1 MAPKRKK
8 VTANKKIDNRGWADL
23 TPDEV
28 ICLICKNILN
38 EPIQLPCRCTTR
50 MRCTMCRTCFLRMVS
65 DESSECRSC
74 CPLCNLRLLNW
85 MRRLTRDQTDYKSA
99 IETDLWT
106 QIQEQ
111 FQPYNPNGKLAND
124 YGSEEIKRQISSKGE
139 VAEEYRHLM
148 EQKRNQFLEEKSQE
162 EKENLELLNSI
173 EDPELQQEIRKQL
186 EAERHLVELKIRKER
201 ELEDE
206 KMALRL
212 QEEEKA
218 AEKQSRPVVIASK
231 QKTTGKQKLPV
242 LSVDQP
248 KITSF
253 IQNSF
258 KCGQKRI
265 QTSSIT
271 SKNKFPRF
279 EKVVSLS
286 SQTKN
291 AKNDT
296 STENN
301 VPDSDDTD
309 DDINIL
315 NPDSDSDRTPS
326 PDWLEYA
333 KYDSAITSLPPD
345 KPTTS

>member
-8 VTANKKIDNRGWADL
+8 VTATKKIDNRGWADL

-38 EPIQLPCRCTTR
+38 EPIQLPCRCSTR
-50 MRCTMCRTCFLRMVS
+50 MRCTMCRTCFIRMVS

-139 VAEEYRHLM
+139 VAEEYRHLV

-173 EDPELQQEIRKQL
+173 EDPELQEEIRKQL
-186 EAERHLVELKIRKER
+186 EAERRLMELKIRKDR

-206 KMALRL
+206 KIAMKL
-212 QEEEKA
+212 QEEERKSQPKVIGSKTKSKA
-218 AEKQSRPVVIASK
+218 KN
-231 QKTTGKQKLPV
+231 
-242 LSVDQP
+242 DQP
-248 KITSF
+248 KITNF
-253 IQNSF
+253 ISKSF

-265 QTSSIT
+265 LTPSIT
-271 SKNKFPRF
+271 SKNKLPRF
-279 EKVVSLS
+279 QPVVSLN
-286 SQTKN
+286 SQTQ
-291 AKNDT
+291 
-296 STENN
+296 N

-309 DDINIL
+309 DDINL
-315 NPDSDSDRTPS
+315 NPSSDSDRTPS

-345 KPTTS
+345 RPSSS

>member
-38 EPIQLPCRCTTR
+38 EPIQLPCRCSTR
-50 MRCTMCRTCFLRMVS
+50 MRCTMCRTCFIRMVS

-124 YGSEEIKRQISSKGE
+124 YGSEDVKRQISSKGE
-139 VAEEYRHLM
+139 VAEEYRHLV

-173 EDPELQQEIRKQL
+173 EDPELQEEIRKQL
-186 EAERHLVELKIRKER
+186 EAERRLVELKIRKDR

-206 KMALRL
+206 KIAMQL
-212 QEEEKA
+212 QEEERK
-218 AEKQSRPVVIASK
+218 SRPKVIGSK
-231 QKTTGKQKLPV
+231 SKPKPKN
-242 LSVDQP
+242 DQP
-248 KITSF
+248 KITNF
-253 IQNSF
+253 ISNSF

-265 QTSSIT
+265 LSSSIT
-271 SKNKFPRF
+271 SKNKLPRF
-279 EKVVSLS
+279 QPVVSLN
-286 SQTKN
+286 SQTQN
-291 AKNDT
+291 
-296 STENN
+296 EVQN
-301 VPDSDDTD
+301 VPDSDNTD
-309 DDINIL
+309 DDIDL
-315 NPDSDSDRTPS
+315 NPSSDSDRTPS

-345 KPTTS
+345 KPSSS

>member
-8 VTANKKIDNRGWADL
+8 VTATKKIDNRGWADL

-38 EPIQLPCRCTTR
+38 EPIQLPCRCSTR
-50 MRCTMCRTCFLRMVS
+50 MRCTMCRTCFIRMVS

-139 VAEEYRHLM
+139 VAEEYRHLV

-173 EDPELQQEIRKQL
+173 EDPELQEEIRKQL
-186 EAERHLVELKIRKER
+186 EAERRLMELKIRKDR

-206 KMALRL
+206 KIAMKL
-212 QEEEKA
+212 QEEERKSQP
-218 AEKQSRPVVIASK
+218 KVIGSK
-231 QKTTGKQKLPV
+231 TKSKPKN
-242 LSVDQP
+242 DQP
-248 KITSF
+248 KITNF
-253 IQNSF
+253 ISKSF

-265 QTSSIT
+265 LTPSIT
-271 SKNKFPRF
+271 SKNKLPRF
-279 EKVVSLS
+279 QPVVSLN
-286 SQTKN
+286 SQTQ
-291 AKNDT
+291 
-296 STENN
+296 N

-309 DDINIL
+309 DDINL
-315 NPDSDSDRTPS
+315 NPSSDSDRTPS

-345 KPTTS
+345 RPSSS

>member
-8 VTANKKIDNRGWADL
+8 VIANKKIDNRGWADL

-38 EPIQLPCRCTTR
+38 EPIQLPCRCSTR
-50 MRCTMCRTCFLRMVS
+50 MRCTMCRTCFIRMVS

-124 YGSEEIKRQISSKGE
+124 YGSEDIKRQISSKGE
-139 VAEEYRHLM
+139 VAEEYRHLV

-173 EDPELQQEIRKQL
+173 EDPELQEEIRKQL
-186 EAERHLVELKIRKER
+186 EAERRLVELKIRKDR

-206 KMALRL
+206 KIAMQL
-212 QEEEKA
+212 QEEERK
-218 AEKQSRPVVIASK
+218 SRPKVIGSK
-231 QKTTGKQKLPV
+231 SKPKPKN
-242 LSVDQP
+242 DQP
-248 KITSF
+248 KITNF
-253 IQNSF
+253 ISNSF

-265 QTSSIT
+265 LSSSIT
-271 SKNKFPRF
+271 SKNKLPRF
-279 EKVVSLS
+279 QPVVSLN
-286 SQTKN
+286 SQTQN
-291 AKNDT
+291 
-296 STENN
+296 EVQN
-301 VPDSDDTD
+301 VPDSDNTD
-309 DDINIL
+309 DDIDL
-315 NPDSDSDRTPS
+315 NPSSDSDRTPS

-345 KPTTS
+345 KPSSS

>member
-38 EPIQLPCRCTTR
+38 EPIQLPCRCSTR
-50 MRCTMCRTCFLRMVS
+50 MRCTMCRTCFIRMVS

-124 YGSEEIKRQISSKGE
+124 YGSEDVNRQISSKGE
-139 VAEEYRHLM
+139 VAEEYRHLV

-173 EDPELQQEIRKQL
+173 EDPELQEEIRKQL
-186 EAERHLVELKIRKER
+186 EAERRLVELKIRKDR

-206 KMALRL
+206 KIAMQL
-212 QEEEKA
+212 QEEERK
-218 AEKQSRPVVIASK
+218 SRPKVIGSK
-231 QKTTGKQKLPV
+231 SKPKPKN
-242 LSVDQP
+242 DQP
-248 KITSF
+248 KITNF
-253 IQNSF
+253 ISNSF

-265 QTSSIT
+265 LSSSIT
-271 SKNKFPRF
+271 SKNKLPRF
-279 EKVVSLS
+279 QPVVSLN
-286 SQTKN
+286 SQTQN
-291 AKNDT
+291 
-296 STENN
+296 EVQN
-301 VPDSDDTD
+301 VPDSDNTD
-309 DDINIL
+309 DDIDL
-315 NPDSDSDRTPS
+315 NPSSDSDRTPS

-345 KPTTS
+345 KPSSS

>member
-8 VTANKKIDNRGWADL
+8 VTATKKIDNRGWADL

-38 EPIQLPCRCTTR
+38 EPIQLPCRCSTR
-50 MRCTMCRTCFLRMVS
+50 MRCTMCRTCFIRMVS

-139 VAEEYRHLM
+139 VAEEYRHLV

-173 EDPELQQEIRKQL
+173 EDPELQEEIRKQL
-186 EAERHLVELKIRKER
+186 EAERRLMELKIRKDR

-206 KMALRL
+206 KIAMKL
-212 QEEEKA
+212 QEEERKSQPKVIGSKA
-218 AEKQSRPVVIASK
+218 KSK
-231 QKTTGKQKLPV
+231 SKN
-242 LSVDQP
+242 DQP
-248 KITSF
+248 KITNF
-253 IQNSF
+253 ISKSF

-265 QTSSIT
+265 LTPSIT
-271 SKNKFPRF
+271 SKNKLPRF
-279 EKVVSLS
+279 QPVVSLN
-286 SQTKN
+286 SQTQ
-291 AKNDT
+291 D
-296 STENN
+296 

-309 DDINIL
+309 DDINL
-315 NPDSDSDRTPS
+315 NPSSDSDRTPS

-345 KPTTS
+345 RPSSS

>member
-1 MAPKRKK
+1 
-8 VTANKKIDNRGWADL
+8 
-23 TPDEV
+23 
-28 ICLICKNILN
+28 
-38 EPIQLPCRCTTR
+38 
-50 MRCTMCRTCFLRMVS
+50 MRCTMCRTCFIRMVS

-139 VAEEYRHLM
+139 VAEEYRHLV

-173 EDPELQQEIRKQL
+173 EDPELQEEIRKQL
-186 EAERHLVELKIRKER
+186 EAERRLMELKIRKDR

-206 KMALRL
+206 KIAMKL
-212 QEEEKA
+212 QEEERKSQPKVIGSKA
-218 AEKQSRPVVIASK
+218 KSK
-231 QKTTGKQKLPV
+231 SKN
-242 LSVDQP
+242 DQP
-248 KITSF
+248 KITNF
-253 IQNSF
+253 ISKSF

-265 QTSSIT
+265 LTPSIT
-271 SKNKFPRF
+271 SKNKLPRF
-279 EKVVSLS
+279 QPVVSLN
-286 SQTKN
+286 SQTQ
-291 AKNDT
+291 
-296 STENN
+296 N

-309 DDINIL
+309 DDINL
-315 NPDSDSDRTPS
+315 NSSSDSDRTPS

-345 KPTTS
+345 RPSSSDQLEDAAKIFLLLTLIKPFKHIHIT

>member
-38 EPIQLPCRCTTR
+38 EPIQLPCRCSTR
-50 MRCTMCRTCFLRMVS
+50 MRCTMCRTCFIRMVS

-139 VAEEYRHLM
+139 VAKEYRHLV

-173 EDPELQQEIRKQL
+173 EDPELQEEIRKQL
-186 EAERHLVELKIRKER
+186 EAERRLMELKIRKDR

-206 KMALRL
+206 KIAMKL
-212 QEEEKA
+212 QEEERKSQPKVIGSKA
-218 AEKQSRPVVIASK
+218 KSK
-231 QKTTGKQKLPV
+231 PKN
-242 LSVDQP
+242 DQP
-248 KITSF
+248 KITNF
-253 IQNSF
+253 ISKSF

-265 QTSSIT
+265 LTPSIT
-271 SKNKFPRF
+271 SKNKLPRF
-279 EKVVSLS
+279 QPVVSLN
-286 SQTKN
+286 SQTQ
-291 AKNDT
+291 
-296 STENN
+296 N

-309 DDINIL
+309 DDINL
-315 NPDSDSDRTPS
+315 NPSSDSDRTPS

-345 KPTTS
+345 RPSSS

>member
-8 VTANKKIDNRGWADL
+8 VTATKKIDNRGWADL
-23 TPDEV
+23 SPDEV

-38 EPIQLPCRCTTR
+38 EPIQLPCRCSTR
-50 MRCTMCRTCFLRMVS
+50 MRCTMCRTCFIRMVS

-139 VAEEYRHLM
+139 VAEEYRHLV

-173 EDPELQQEIRKQL
+173 EDPELQEEIRKQL
-186 EAERHLVELKIRKER
+186 EAERRLMELKIRKDR

-206 KMALRL
+206 KIAMKL
-212 QEEEKA
+212 QEEERKSKPKVISSKA
-218 AEKQSRPVVIASK
+218 KSK
-231 QKTTGKQKLPV
+231 PKN
-242 LSVDQP
+242 DQP
-248 KITSF
+248 KITNF
-253 IQNSF
+253 ISKNF

-265 QTSSIT
+265 LTPSIT
-271 SKNKFPRF
+271 SKNKLPRF
-279 EKVVSLS
+279 QPVVSLN
-286 SQTKN
+286 SQTQ
-291 AKNDT
+291 
-296 STENN
+296 N
-301 VPDSDDTD
+301 VPDSDNTD
-309 DDINIL
+309 DDINL
-315 NPDSDSDRTPS
+315 NPSSDSDRTPS

-345 KPTTS
+345 RPSSS

>member
-8 VTANKKIDNRGWADL
+8 VTATKKIDNRGWADL

-38 EPIQLPCRCTTR
+38 EPIQLPCRCSTR
-50 MRCTMCRTCFLRMVS
+50 MRCTMCRTCFIRMVS

-139 VAEEYRHLM
+139 VAEEYRHLV

-173 EDPELQQEIRKQL
+173 EDPELQEEIRKQL
-186 EAERHLVELKIRKER
+186 EAERRLMELKIRKDR

-206 KMALRL
+206 KIAMKL
-212 QEEEKA
+212 QEEERKSQPKVIGSKA
-218 AEKQSRPVVIASK
+218 KSK
-231 QKTTGKQKLPV
+231 PKN
-242 LSVDQP
+242 DQP
-248 KITSF
+248 KITNF
-253 IQNSF
+253 ISKSF

-265 QTSSIT
+265 LTPSIT
-271 SKNKFPRF
+271 SKNKLPRF
-279 EKVVSLS
+279 QPVVSLN
-286 SQTKN
+286 SQTQ
-291 AKNDT
+291 
-296 STENN
+296 N

-309 DDINIL
+309 DDINL
-315 NPDSDSDRTPS
+315 NPSSDSDRTPS

-345 KPTTS
+345 RPSSS

>member
-8 VTANKKIDNRGWADL
+8 LTANKKIDNRGWADL

-38 EPIQLPCRCTTR
+38 EPIQLPCRCSTR

-85 MRRLTRDQTDYKSA
+85 MRRLTRDQTDYRSA

-111 FQPYNPNGKLAND
+111 FQPYNPNGKIAND
-124 YGSEEIKRQISSKGE
+124 YGSEEVKRQISSKGE
-139 VAEEYRHLM
+139 VAEEYRHLV
-148 EQKRNQFLEEKSQE
+148 EQRRNQFLEEKSQE

-173 EDPELQQEIRKQL
+173 EDPELQEEIRKQM
-186 EAERHLVELKIRKER
+186 EAERCLVELKIRKER

-206 KMALRL
+206 KLALQL
-212 QEEEKA
+212 QEEEK
-218 AEKQSRPVVIASK
+218 QRDRSRPIVIGSK
-231 QKTTGKQKLPV
+231 GKPKQRI
-242 LSVDQP
+242 DQP
-248 KITSF
+248 KITKF
-253 IQNSF
+253 ISNSF

-265 QTSSIT
+265 LAPSAT

-279 EKVVSLS
+279 DTVVSLS
-286 SQTKN
+286 SQTKSQLN
-291 AKNDT
+291 

-301 VPDSDDTD
+301 VPDSDNTD
-309 DDINIL
+309 DEIDV

-345 KPTTS
+345 KPTSS

>member
-38 EPIQLPCRCTTR
+38 EPIQLPCRCSTR
-50 MRCTMCRTCFLRMVS
+50 MRCTMCRTCFIRMVS

-99 IETDLWT
+99 IETALWT

-124 YGSEEIKRQISSKGE
+124 YGSEDIKRQISSKGE
-139 VAEEYRHLM
+139 VAEEYRHLV

-173 EDPELQQEIRKQL
+173 EDPELQEEIRKQL
-186 EAERHLVELKIRKER
+186 EAERRLVELKIRKDR

-206 KMALRL
+206 KIAMQL
-212 QEEEKA
+212 QEEERK
-218 AEKQSRPVVIASK
+218 SRPIVTGSK
-231 QKTTGKQKLPV
+231 SKPKPKN
-242 LSVDQP
+242 DQP
-248 KITSF
+248 KITNF
-253 IQNSF
+253 ISNSF

-265 QTSSIT
+265 LTPSIT
-271 SKNKFPRF
+271 SKNKLPRF
-279 EKVVSLS
+279 QPVVSLN
-286 SQTKN
+286 SQTQ
-291 AKNDT
+291 
-296 STENN
+296 TEVQN
-301 VPDSDDTD
+301 VPDSDNTD
-309 DDINIL
+309 DDIDL
-315 NPDSDSDRTPS
+315 NPSSDSDRTPS

-345 KPTTS
+345 RPSSS